1 MKKDQ
6 LKKAYG
12 EPTNGFHHS
21 VMNALYHLD
30 DKKCKTYK
38 SNKVMKVAL
47 VFATVAA
54 FGTFAVAAA
63 ATSFFGLFAQPVG
76 QYGMNVRTNEDSHA
90 ADENN
95 YTYANDIRI
104 SASYIPEGYVNTSKS
119 EKALFI
125 HKDKSYY
132 NDNWYF
138 DASVYEAKD
147 FNITELNVEEKTE
160 LKDNGHK
167 IVIVRVNSSGNT
179 RGLSYNAYKYF
190 DNEQAVV
197 KVSFKG
203 MTKTGDVVSP
213 EYDDVVKI
221 IKGISITQ
229 GTVSESYSYDDSNY
243 EPGVAADYDSYDYL
257 INGNYSVVSVGS
269 ESAATVADY
278 DESGKNISIR
288 FSNVKELRNLSG
300 LDKNCFLKVTDDTT
314 LADKFFDSD
323 DKLIEEFDYEVIDDI
338 GDGINSLTKSH
349 KEKYH
354 RHFSLVQLDITA
366 DEDISDLNKVLNVGA
381 FSMKDNSPSKNNID
395 LIYNSIKTPQSVAKG
410 ETVTLTFGIITTEE
424 EPGTDYFQVFTV
436 NDEAGKA
443 DLFLLEFM
451 ICLSKFFDY
460 GSKLEQDT
468 EELI

>member
-1 MKKDQ
+1 
-6 LKKAYG
+6 
-12 EPTNGFHHS
+12 
-21 VMNALYHLD
+21 
-30 DKKCKTYK
+30 
-38 SNKVMKVAL
+38 
-47 VFATVAA
+47 
-54 FGTFAVAAA
+54 
-63 ATSFFGLFAQPVG
+63 
-76 QYGMNVRTNEDSHA
+76 
-90 ADENN
+90 
-95 YTYANDIRI
+95 
-104 SASYIPEGYVNTSKS
+104 
-119 EKALFI
+119 
-125 HKDKSYY
+125 
-132 NDNWYF
+132 
-138 DASVYEAKD
+138 
-147 FNITELNVEEKTE
+147 
-160 LKDNGHK
+160 
-167 IVIVRVNSSGNT
+167 
-179 RGLSYNAYKYF
+179 
-190 DNEQAVV
+190 
-197 KVSFKG
+197 

-436 NDEAGKA
+436 NGEAGKA
-443 DLFLLEFM
+443 DLFLLE
-451 ICLSKFFDY
+451 LNK
-460 GSKLEQDT
+460 
-468 EELI
+468 